1 MEYFSLLNL
10 INIEINHKIASIEL
24 REKLFFN
31 KSDLFS
37 FKDFIFQNDYLK
49 KIVKGVFVLSTCNRT
64 SLFFDLNTEHLFSK
78 VLGNFI
84 SNLLIDVDI
93 DQIIDNLNLN
103 YLKNYLIVK
112 KGLEAVENLL
122 RIACGLESQ
131 IFGETDI
138 IKQIKQYYK
147 YSKENNLLTPFLEIL
162 INKILH
168 YSKEFDKNIRS
179 KFNILKN
186 NFASS
191 VISFI
196 NQYNYSTLSLLFV
209 GLGSVNKQIIK
220 LLINNNDILPKINKI
235 IIVSDYYNNFK
246 QNLKYFPNLEI
257 NFYKKNELNLALSK
271 FKNILDFI
279 IVNSKNFF
287 LEYNFLKNITKEI
300 VIFDLGLPRSV
311 DPYISNFSNFKL
323 INLDKLKEIWNFN
336 INDFDLDNAI
346 EFFIKLKIK
355 EFYDY
360 IISRALDKKLIHFYK
375 EMDNLKN
382 EILFNFT
389 NLDSKNLLERYI
401 KKLTY
406 RISKKHK
413 EFLTLTHNTNIFKKQ
428 IILGSRGS
436 KLALIQTN
444 KVLDL
449 LKIFFPDFDFFI
461 KVIKTSGDKKNYTN
475 NSFVKELEE
484 ALVNEEIDIA
494 VHSLKDVPYILDNFS
509 SVEIVLKRE
518 DPNDVLISKDNK
530 SFWELPKNSI
540 IGTSSL
546 RRKEQL
552 KMLRPDLIF
561 KEISGN
567 VDTRIKKL
575 KDSNQYDAIVLAK
588 AALKR
593 LNLENLISYE
603 FPLEELVPAVGQ
615 GVIALQTRTK
625 SYLNKLLFEIND
637 IKTLLE
643 ISIEREIMGFL
654 KLGCRFPLG
663 LYTFIHDNSINIF
676 YFFMLNNH
684 VFKGKK
690 VFNFSH
696 DSKLSIISSI
706 LKNKNYYFNYKNEI
720 IKAIKDF
727 SENFIKETL
736 NKVNL

>member
-10 INIEINHKIASIEL
+10 INIEINHKIAPIEL

-31 KSDLFS
+31 KLDLLS
-37 FKDFIFQNDYLK
+37 FKDVVFQSDYLK

-64 SLFFDLNTEHLFSK
+64 SLFFDLNNEYLFSK
-78 VLGNFI
+78 VLENSENNF
-84 SNLLIDVDI
+84 LINI
-93 DQIIDNLNLN
+93 DTDEIIDNLNLN
-103 YLKNYLIVK
+103 YLKNYLLIR

-138 IKQIKQYYK
+138 IKQIKQYYR

-162 INKILH
+162 INKVLH

-179 KFNILKN
+179 KFSNLRN
-186 NFASS
+186 NFASA

-196 NQYNYSTLSLLFV
+196 NQYNYPTLRLLFI
-209 GLGSVNKQIIK
+209 GLGSINKQIIS
-220 LLINNNDILPKINKI
+220 LLLNSKDILPKIKKI
-235 IIVSDYYNNFK
+235 FIVSDYYNNFK
-246 QNLKYFPNLEI
+246 QNLKNISGLDI
-257 NFYKKNELNLALSK
+257 DFYKKNELSIALSK
-271 FKNILDFI
+271 AKNILDFI

-287 LEYNFLKNITKEI
+287 LSYDFLEGINKEI

-336 INDFDLDNAI
+336 INDFDLDNSI
-346 EFFIKLKIK
+346 EFFVKSKVK

-360 IISRALDKKLIHFYK
+360 IISRTLNKKLIHFYK

-382 EILFNFT
+382 EVLLNFG
-389 NLDSKNLLERYI
+389 NLDNKNLLEKYI
-401 KKLTY
+401 KKLMY
-406 RISKKHK
+406 KISKKHK
-413 EFLTLTHNTNIFKKQ
+413 EFAILTYSTNIFRKQ

-436 KLALIQTN
+436 QLALIQTN
-444 KVLDL
+444 EVLSL
-449 LKIFFPDFDFFI
+449 LKTFFSDFEFFI
-461 KVIKTSGDKKNYTN
+461 KIIKTSGDKKNYTA

-484 ALVNEEIDIA
+484 ALINEEIDVA
-494 VHSLKDVPYILDNFS
+494 VHSLKDVPYILNNFTC
-509 SVEIVLKRE
+509 VEVVLKRK

-530 SFWELPKNSI
+530 SFWELPKNSVV
-540 IGTSSL
+540 GTSSL

-552 KMLRPDLIF
+552 RMLRPDLIF
-561 KEISGN
+561 KDISGN

-588 AALKR
+588 AAIKR

-603 FPLEELVPAVGQ
+603 FSLEELVPAVGQ
-615 GVIALQTRTK
+615 GVIALQTRSN
-625 SYLNKLLFEIND
+625 SYLNKLLAKIND
-637 IKTLLE
+637 IKTFLE
-643 ISIEREIMGFL
+643 ISIEREIMGIL
-654 KLGCRFPLG
+654 KLGCRYPLG
-663 LYTFIHDNSINIF
+663 LYTYIQGNFINIY

-690 VFNFSH
+690 VIDLSH
-696 DSKLSIISSI
+696 NPKLSIILSI
-706 LKNKNYYFNYKNEI
+706 LKNKDCYFNYKNDVKKI
-720 IKAIKDF
+720 IKDF
-727 SENFIKETL
+727 SENFVKETFIF
-736 NKVNL
+736 V